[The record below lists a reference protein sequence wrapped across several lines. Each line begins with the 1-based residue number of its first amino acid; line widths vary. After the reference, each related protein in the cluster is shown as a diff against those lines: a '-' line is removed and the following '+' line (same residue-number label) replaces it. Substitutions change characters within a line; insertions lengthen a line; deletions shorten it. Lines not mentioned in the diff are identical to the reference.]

1 MSWIGRLTS
10 LFRRGR
16 LDRELEEE
24 LASHIAEAIE
34 QGRAPEE
41 ARRAFGA
48 VLRHREASRNIKLLP
63 WLDAL
68 SSDAVFAWRQL
79 RKHRTASAA
88 AILSLALAIGATT
101 AAFRLVD
108 AVLLRPLP
116 VSDPHR
122 LYDLAVTFI
131 DREGRPDYRDDQ
143 DYPTFRK
150 FQRAVEGKAAL
161 ILASGG
167 YQEDL
172 TIGASGEIERPFRE
186 YVSGNFFSVLG
197 VQPALGRLLTPND
210 DVTPGGHPVA
220 AIGYDYWTRRF
231 GRDLNV
237 IGKTFR
243 FAGRV
248 YQIVGVAARGF
259 TSVEPGV
266 MTDIYIPANMKV
278 DALNSPGW
286 SWFRILV
293 RPRPG
298 VPLEQIRQPLQAALM
313 NDLQGR
319 VQSWSRDTPKQTVV
333 NFLRQSVL
341 LLPASAGASN
351 LQKQFRRPLGILGV
365 LVVLVLLVA
374 CANVGNL
381 LSAQAVARAREMALR
396 VSIGAGRV
404 RLLQMAL
411 VESILLAAIASAL
424 GAVFSWWSAPM
435 VVSMLAPAE
444 QPVRLAL
451 GADWR
456 AIGFGVGL
464 TVVVSL
470 LFGLMPALRSSKVEP
485 VHALRGVRE
494 PHARRSV
501 MMFLVAAQVAFCVL
515 VLFVAGLFVTTISRL
530 ANHPL
535 GFSPDHLLYV
545 HVERPRSKE
554 PADIWRQASGRI
566 PGVQSVALAGWT
578 VMSGNHWT
586 VNVVTPGHTEEK
598 PSYCLDVSPGYF
610 ETMRIG
616 MIDGREF
623 RAGDIEP
630 ATTGKGEPVAGVG
643 IVNEALARVYFDGKS
658 PVGKTLQLHMGKEAA
673 PMTIVGYVR
682 DAVYSDVRETVRPT
696 VYVPVGA
703 RNGGALLLRTA
714 GDPLA
719 LAAVV
724 RREIPRIT
732 TGFSVRNVESQMAL
746 VRRQMVRE
754 RLLSTLSLFFAT
766 LALLLSGVGFY
777 GVLNYSVTQRRKE
790 IGIRMAL
797 GAQSI
802 QIVQKITMSM
812 LGVVLLGAL
821 VGLIA
826 GLATGRFVQT
836 LLFEVKATDTGM
848 VAMPLFLLLSA
859 GVLAALPPAIR
870 AARIDPAETLRSE

>member
-1 MSWIGRLTS
+1 MSWVGRFAN
-10 LFRRGR
+10 LFRRGG

-24 LASHIAEAIE
+24 LASHIEEAIE
-34 QGRAPEE
+34 RGRSPEE
-41 ARRAFGA
+41 ARRAFGG
-48 VLRHREASRNIKLLP
+48 VLRHREASRDLKLLP

-68 SSDAVFAWRQL
+68 AADAVFAWRQL
-79 RKHRTASAA
+79 HKHRTASAA

-108 AVLLRPLP
+108 ALLLRPLP

-122 LYDLAVTFI
+122 LYDLAVTYI
-131 DREGRPDYRDDQ
+131 DNEGRADYRDDQ
-143 DYPTFRK
+143 DYPTFRT
-150 FQRAVEGKAAL
+150 FRRTVGGKAAL

-172 TIGASGEIERPFRE
+172 TIGASDEIERPFRE
-186 YVSGNFFSVLG
+186 YVSGNFFPELG

-220 AIGYDYWTRRF
+220 VIGYDYWRRRF
-231 GRDLNV
+231 GRDPGV

-243 FAGRV
+243 FAGVV
-248 YQIVGVAARGF
+248 YQIVGVAAPGF

-266 MTDIYIPANMKV
+266 MTDIYIPASMNV

-293 RPRPG
+293 RPKPG
-298 VPLEQIRQPLQAALM
+298 VALEQVRQPLQAALV
-313 NDLQGR
+313 NDLRRR
-319 VQSWSRDTPKQTVV
+319 VRTWSADTPKQAVAK
-333 NFLRQSVL
+333 FLHQSVL
-341 LLPASAGASN
+341 LVPASAGASN
-351 LQKQFRRPLGILGV
+351 LQKEFRRPLTILSV

-381 LSAQAVARAREMALR
+381 LSAQAVARTREMALR
-396 VSIGAGRV
+396 VSIGAGRR
-404 RLLQMAL
+404 RLAQMVL

-424 GAVFSWWSAPM
+424 GALFSWWSAPL

-451 GADWR
+451 DADWR

-464 TVVVSL
+464 TAAVSL
-470 LFGLMPALRSSKVEP
+470 LFGLMPAMRSSAVEP
-485 VHALRGVRE
+485 VHALRGALETR
-494 PHARRSV
+494 PRRGV
-501 MMFLVAAQVAFCVL
+501 MRVLVAAQVAFCVL
-515 VLFVAGLFVTTISRL
+515 VLFVAGLFVATLNRL
-530 ANHPL
+530 ANHRL

-545 HVERPRSKE
+545 NVERPASRQ
-554 PADIWRQASGRI
+554 PPDIWRQVAGRI

-578 VMSGNHWT
+578 VMSGNHRT
-586 VNVVTPGHTEEK
+586 VNVEAPGHAEEK
-598 PSYCLDVSPGYF
+598 PSYSLEVSPGYF

-623 RAGDIEP
+623 RDGDVAP
-630 ATTGKGEPVAGVG
+630 ASAGKGAPAAGVG
-643 IVNEALARVYFDGKS
+643 IVNEALARVYFDGHS
-658 PVGKTLQLHMGKEAA
+658 PVGRTVTLHVGKEGG

-682 DAVYSDVRETVRPT
+682 DAVYSDVRETVHPT

-703 RNGGALLLRTA
+703 RGGGAWLLRTA

-719 LAAVV
+719 LARVV
-724 RREIPRIT
+724 RREIPRIAA
-732 TGFSVRNVESQMAL
+732 GYSVRNVEPQMAL

-754 RLLSTLSLFFAT
+754 RLLATLSMFFAIV
-766 LALLLSGVGFY
+766 ALLLSAVGLY
-777 GVLNYSVTQRRKE
+777 GVLNYSVTRQRKE

-797 GAQSI
+797 GARPT
-802 QIVQKITMSM
+802 QIVRRITISM
-812 LGVVLLGAL
+812 LAVVLLGAA
-821 VGLIA
+821 A
-826 GLATGRFVQT
+826 GLMAGFFAGRFTET
-836 LLFEVKATDTGM
+836 LLFEVKVTDAGMLATP
-848 VAMPLFLLLSA
+848 VLLLLSA
-859 GVLAALPPAIR
+859 GLLAALPPAIR
-870 AARIDPAETLRSE
+870 ATRIDPAETLRGE

>member
-1 MSWIGRLTS
+1 M
-10 LFRRGR
+10 
-16 LDRELEEE
+16 
-24 LASHIAEAIE
+24 
-34 QGRAPEE
+34 
-41 ARRAFGA
+41 
-48 VLRHREASRNIKLLP
+48 LRHRETSRDLKLLP

-68 SSDAVFAWRQL
+68 SSDVVFAWRQL
-79 RKHRTASAA
+79 HKHRTASAA

-108 AVLLRPLP
+108 ALFLRPLP

-122 LYDLAVTFI
+122 LYDLAVSFI

-150 FQRAVEGKAAL
+150 FRRAVEGKAAL

-186 YVSGNFFSVLG
+186 YVSGNFFPELG
-197 VQPALGRLLTPND
+197 VQPALGRLLSPND

-220 AIGYDYWTRRF
+220 VIGYDYWTRRF
-231 GRDLNV
+231 GRDSNV

-243 FAGRV
+243 FARAL
-248 YQIVGVAARGF
+248 YQIVGVAPRGF
-259 TSVEPGV
+259 SSVEPGV
-266 MTDIYIPANMKV
+266 MTDIYIPASMRV

-293 RPRPG
+293 RPKPG
-298 VPLEQIRQPLQAALM
+298 VSLEQIRQPLQVVLM

-319 VQSWSRDTPKQTVV
+319 VQKWSPDTPKQVAA
-333 NFLRQSVL
+333 NYLQQSVL

-351 LQKQFRRPLGILGV
+351 LQKQFRRPLTILAV

-396 VSIGAGRV
+396 VSIGAGRA
-404 RLLQMAL
+404 RLVQMVL
-411 VESILLAAIASAL
+411 VESMLLAAIASAL
-424 GAVFSWWSAPM
+424 GALFSWWSAPL

-451 GADWR
+451 DADWR
-456 AIGFGVGL
+456 AVGFGVWI

-470 LFGLMPALRSSKVEP
+470 LFGLMPALRSSAVQP
-485 VHALRGVRE
+485 VHALRGAQE
-494 PHARRSV
+494 PHARRGV
-501 MMFLVAAQVAFCVL
+501 MAFLVATQVAFCVV
-515 VLFVAGLFVTTISRL
+515 VLFVAGLFVTTLNRL
-530 ANHPL
+530 TNHSL

-545 HVERPRSKE
+545 HVERPASTE
-554 PADIWRQASGRI
+554 PADIWRQVAGRI
-566 PGVQSVALAGWT
+566 PGVQSVALSGWT

-586 VNVVTPGHTEEK
+586 VNVETPGHTQEK

-623 RAGDIEP
+623 RPGDIGP
-630 ATTGKGEPVAGVG
+630 AGTTAKGDQIAGVG
-643 IVNEALARVYFDGKS
+643 IVNEALARVYFNGLT
-658 PVGKTLQLHMGKEAA
+658 PVGRTVRLHSGKEVA
-673 PMTIVGYVR
+673 PMTIVGCVR
-682 DAVYSDVRETVRPT
+682 DAVYSDVREKVRPT

-719 LAAVV
+719 LAPVL
-724 RREIPRIT
+724 RREIPRLT
-732 TGFSVRNVESQMAL
+732 AGFSVRNVEPQMAL

-766 LALLLSGVGFY
+766 LALLLSGIGLY
-777 GVLNYSVTQRRKE
+777 GVLNYSVTQQRKE

-797 GAQSI
+797 GARSI
-802 QIVQKITMSM
+802 QIVQRVTMSM
-812 LGVVLLGAL
+812 IGVVLLGVVA
-821 VGLIA
+821 GLIA
-826 GLATGRFVQT
+826 GFFTGRLTQL
-836 LLFEVKATDTGM
+836 LLFEVNVTDAQTAAIP
-848 VAMPLFLLLSA
+848 VFLLLSA

-870 AARIDPAETLRSE
+870 ATRIDPAETLRGE

>member
-1 MSWIGRLTS
+1 MSWIGRFTNL
-10 LFRRGR
+10 LRRGR

-24 LASHIAEAIE
+24 LASHIEQAIE
-34 QGRAPEE
+34 QGRSPEE
-41 ARRAFGA
+41 ARRAFGST
-48 VLRHREASRNIKLLP
+48 LRHRETSRDIKLLP

-68 SSDAVFAWRQL
+68 SSDIVFAWRQL
-79 RKHRTASAA
+79 HKHRTASAA

-122 LYDLAVTFI
+122 LYDLAVAFV

-150 FQRAVEGKAAL
+150 FRRAVEGKAAL

-186 YVSGNFFSVLG
+186 YVSGNFFPELG
-197 VQPALGRLLTPND
+197 LQPALGRLLTPND
-210 DVTPGGHPVA
+210 DVAPGGHPVA
-220 AIGYDYWTRRF
+220 VIGYDYWTRRF
-231 GRDLNV
+231 GRDTNV

-243 FAGRV
+243 FAGTV

-266 MTDIYIPANMKV
+266 MTDLYIPASMRG

-293 RPRPG
+293 RPKPG

-319 VQSWSRDTPKQTVV
+319 VQSWSPDTPKQAVV
-333 NFLRQSVL
+333 NFLHQSVL

-351 LQKQFRRPLGILGV
+351 LQKQFRQPLTILVV

-396 VSIGAGRV
+396 VSIGAGRT
-404 RLLQMAL
+404 RLVQMLL
-411 VESILLAAIASAL
+411 VESMLLAASASTL
-424 GAVFSWWSAPM
+424 GALFSWWSAPL
-435 VVSMLAPAE
+435 VVSMLASAE

-451 GADWR
+451 DADWR
-456 AIGFGVGL
+456 AVGFGVGL

-470 LFGLMPALRSSKVEP
+470 LFGLMPALRSSAVEP
-485 VHALRGVRE
+485 VHVLRGAQE
-494 PHARRSV
+494 PHARRGV
-501 MMFLVAAQVAFCVL
+501 MKLLVAAQVAFSVL
-515 VLFVAGLFVTTISRL
+515 VLFVAGLFVTTLNRL
-530 ANHPL
+530 TNHPL

-545 HVERPRSKE
+545 HVERPASKE
-554 PADIWRQASGRI
+554 PADIWRQVSGRI

-586 VNVVTPGHTEEK
+586 VNVETPGHTEEK
-598 PSYCLDVSPGYF
+598 PSYCLDVSPGFF
-610 ETMRIG
+610 ETMRIA

-623 RAGDIEP
+623 RAGDIAP
-630 ATTGKGEPVAGVG
+630 ANTGRGDPAAGVG
-643 IVNEALARVYFDGKS
+643 IVNEALARVYFDGQN
-658 PVGKTLQLHMGKEAA
+658 PVGRTVRLHMGKEAA

-682 DAVYSDVRETVRPT
+682 DAVYSDVRETVQPT
-696 VYVPVGA
+696 VYVPVGV

-714 GDPLA
+714 GEPLA
-719 LAAVV
+719 LATGV
-724 RREIPRIT
+724 RREIPRIA

-766 LALLLSGVGFY
+766 LALLLSGVGLY
-777 GVLNYSVTQRRKE
+777 GVLNYSVTQQRKE

-812 LGVVLLGAL
+812 LGLVLLGAA
-821 VGLIA
+821 VGVMA
-826 GLATGRFVQT
+826 GFFTGRFTQT
-836 LLFEVKATDTGM
+836 LLFEVKVTDAQVVVTP
-848 VAMPLFLLLSA
+848 VLLLLSA
-859 GVLAALPPAIR
+859 GLLAALPPAIR
-870 AARIDPAETLRSE
+870 ATRIDPAETLRGE